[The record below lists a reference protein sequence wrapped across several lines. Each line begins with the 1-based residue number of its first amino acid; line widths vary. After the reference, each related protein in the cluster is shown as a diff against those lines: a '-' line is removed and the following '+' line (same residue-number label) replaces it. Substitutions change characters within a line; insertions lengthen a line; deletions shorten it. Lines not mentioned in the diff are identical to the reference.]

1 MRLLAAEE
9 TVDSAA
15 EFDDLLLD
23 LLHLVSQFFVRLLEI
38 LGVEIKAEL
47 ADAGPSLE
55 ESVVC
60 GSKILGIRARIANV
74 PSKELLIDDLIGFSF
89 SDKGIDIT
97 LVGAFGNVVIDVLH
111 WEFFQGLVELLDVLC
126 RCDASCF
133 CVEISKSGGEL
144 GIVKKTDVSAGK
156 TVSLKVGVADAG
168 LRSVDIIAARSVGI
182 ARIGLVTYICVAGLF
197 ALDISAEVKAGVTGT
212 RE

>member
-1 MRLLAAEE
+1 ML
-9 TVDSAA
+9 TY
-15 EFDDLLLD
+15 
-23 LLHLVSQFFVRLLEI
+23 
-38 LGVEIKAEL
+38 
-47 ADAGPSLE
+47 
-55 ESVVC
+55 
-60 GSKILGIRARIANV
+60 SKILGIRARIANV

-126 RCDASCF
+126 RCDTSCV
-133 CVEISKSGGEL
+133 CVEISKSIGEL

-168 LRSVDIIAARSVGI
+168 LGSVDIIAARSVGI
-182 ARIGLVTYICVAGLF
+182 ARIGLVTDICVAGLF